1 MNIKAEFMPNARLTE
16 TESNEQIDKSDC
28 PYHSSLV
35 SIRIQRR
42 EAQFFSCTL
51 NSEDV
56 NTVSF
61 TLSTPGLE
69 DLAPPMDALVLLH
82 WNPSKKQTPLNHYTY
97 LYFYDS
103 FHL

>member
-1 MNIKAEFMPNARLTE
+1 MNEYQSRVSAKSSYHKIEL
-16 TESNEQIDKSDC
+16 NEQRDKNDC
-28 PYHSSLV
+28 PYHSSFI
-35 SIRIQRR
+35 SIRIHCW

-69 DLAPPMDALVLLH
+69 DLAPPMDAFVLLH
-82 WNPSKKQTPLNHYTY
+82 WDL
-97 LYFYDS
+97 
-103 FHL
+103 